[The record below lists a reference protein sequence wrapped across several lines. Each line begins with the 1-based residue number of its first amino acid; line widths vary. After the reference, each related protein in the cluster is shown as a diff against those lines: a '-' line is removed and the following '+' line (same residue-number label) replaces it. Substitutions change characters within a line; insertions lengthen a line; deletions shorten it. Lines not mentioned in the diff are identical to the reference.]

1 MCIPPTWKGFE
12 AWVSLGKRR
21 LHVVVEN
28 PDHVASGVAS
38 LTVDGALLHQ
48 PTIHLD
54 GTIEGRHEVRVRLG
68 AATQEMG
75 AAVRLGG

>member
-1 MCIPPTWKGFE
+1 
-12 AWVSLGKRR
+12 
-21 LHVVVEN
+21 VVVEN